1 MGFWVKNIGDA
12 QAQVRVKDDS
22 DFDKVFDF
30 CCSREICE
38 KCVYVNSL
46 DCISDCHL
54 QCNTTVDILEK
65 FGYKYVENDEP
76 ESEPNPDWPPIC
88 NYIGVPPET
97 DFMFNGKMYKI
108 TLNGYVE
115 IKGFIELGINLY
127 EILNHPDKIIILQP
141 LTKED
146 ADLIKALHDFL
157 KVADHQIIKN
167 ETNEIYLKNDIT
179 KNKLALSSGYFSNL
193 KPGTYNLNDLYA
205 QIILKS

>member
-12 QAQVRVKDDS
+12 QVRVKDDS
-22 DFDKVFDF
+22 GFDKVFDF

-38 KCVYVNSL
+38 KCIYANSL

-97 DFMFNGKMYKI
+97 DFMFDGKVYKI

-115 IKGFIELGINLY
+115 IKGFIESGIILY
-127 EILNHPDKIIILQP
+127 GILNHPDKIIVLQP

-146 ADLIKALHDFL
+146 TDLIKALHDFL

-179 KNKLALSSGYFSNL
+179 KDKLALSSGYFSNL

-205 QIILKS
+205 QITLES